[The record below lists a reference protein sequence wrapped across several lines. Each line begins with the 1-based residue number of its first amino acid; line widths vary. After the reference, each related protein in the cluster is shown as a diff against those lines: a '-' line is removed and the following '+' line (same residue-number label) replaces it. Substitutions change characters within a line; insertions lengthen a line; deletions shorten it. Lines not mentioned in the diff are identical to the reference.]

1 MRSCM
6 TLPFLF
12 HVEFDTAIFRAG
24 HRIAITVKLSGAAS
38 VQSHGR
44 LADLE
49 QDFTP
54 AHNVG
59 E

>member
-1 MRSCM
+1 M

-12 HVEFDTAIFRAG
+12 DVTFDTAIFRVRAS
-24 HRIAITVKLSGAAS
+24 HRDRRQIVGRRVGVT
-38 VQSHGR
+38 SHRR

-59 E
+59 A

>member
-1 MRSCM
+1 M
-6 TLPFLF
+6 TLPFLID
-12 HVEFDTAIFRAG
+12 VKFDTAIFRVRASHRNRRQIVG
-24 HRIAITVKLSGAAS
+24 HRVGVL
-38 VQSHGR
+38 SHGR

-49 QDFTP
+49 QDFTL